1 MEGKINFSQ
10 LCSNT
15 SKVKEAVKSE
25 TMEGVRGMSGKV
37 NKYIYQICVRKHAQR
52 SSEFGDWQNNR
63 ICTSKVGNYVNEKE
77 GDLKLNIDFG
87 SPCDLEKRVFVSNT
101 LDSKRCWWIDSLN
114 FPHLYFVHQRRG

>member
-1 MEGKINFSQ
+1 MLNSFSFEDKD
-10 LCSNT
+10 LSIYKAKT
-15 SKVKEAVKSE
+15 RLALWLLSKGLFYITAMYVK
-25 TMEGVRGMSGKV
+25 G
-37 NKYIYQICVRKHAQR
+37 
-52 SSEFGDWQNNR
+52 
-63 ICTSKVGNYVNEKE
+63 YVFQKLLNEKE

>member
-1 MEGKINFSQ
+1 MLPKRDANLELILFEEKDPRFTRLKPGLALRS
-10 LCSNT
+10 L
-15 SKVKEAVKSE
+15 SKGLFYITAMYVK
-25 TMEGVRGMSGKV
+25 G
-37 NKYIYQICVRKHAQR
+37 
-52 SSEFGDWQNNR
+52 
-63 ICTSKVGNYVNEKE
+63 YVFQKLLNEKE